1 MNIGDIVKGRCFGQY
16 KKLRIKNIEDLG
28 VMGKCYI
35 CEDSKGN
42 IFQYYSSQ
50 VGTLLLPW
58 NNLFIITGGIEK
70 LWKNIK

>member
-28 VMGKCYI
+28 VMGKCYV

-50 VGTLLLPW
+50 VGTLLLPRTEK
-58 NNLFIITGGIEK
+58 NYALAKQNIITK
-70 LWKNIK
+70 

>member
-1 MNIGDIVKGRCFGQY
+1 MKEVYKMNIGDIVKGRCFGQY

-28 VMGKCYI
+28 VMGKCYV

-50 VGTLLLPW
+50 VGTLLLP
-58 NNLFIITGGIEK
+58 
-70 LWKNIK
+70 